1 MADTTET
8 EVAKPS
14 GAILN
19 DDQIR
24 KVRLAVIGM
33 SVVLVAGVAT
43 LIGRVVYLANRG
55 SEQAT
60 VFRSGETL
68 TPEARLVLP
77 PGAAVK
83 STSLTGNRLSA
94 HYTSLKG
101 DGLLILDLVTG
112 KTLSHVRFETSP

>member
-1 MADTTET
+1 MADKTDTE
-8 EVAKPS
+8 EGKPS
-14 GAILN
+14 GAILT

-43 LIGRVVYLANRG
+43 VIGRVVYLANRG

-60 VFRSGETL
+60 VSRGGETL
-68 TPEARLVLP
+68 APEARLVLP
-77 PGAAVK
+77 AEASVK
-83 STSLTGNRLSA
+83 TTSLAANRLSA
-94 HYTSLKG
+94 HYTSPKG

-112 KTLSHVRFETSP
+112 KTISHVRFETSP